1 MTKPQV
7 EEAQTVQD
15 IRRKQMS
22 SQMQIGLSMQQP
34 PVQQRQIQPGGS
46 YSAVYSNAIG
56 ADREIAAVKAAQDA
70 EVVKLV
76 AE

>member
-7 EEAQTVQD
+7 EEVQTVQD

-22 SQMQIGLSMQQP
+22 SQMQIGLAAQQP
-34 PVQQRQIQPGGS
+34 PAQHDQPGGT

-56 ADREIAAVKAAQDA
+56 ADREAAAVKTAQDA